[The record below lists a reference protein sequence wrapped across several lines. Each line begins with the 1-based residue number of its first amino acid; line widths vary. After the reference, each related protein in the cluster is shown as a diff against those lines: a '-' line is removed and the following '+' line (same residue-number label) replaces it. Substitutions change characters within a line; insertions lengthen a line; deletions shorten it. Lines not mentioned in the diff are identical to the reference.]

1 MSYRTRNIKQVSYR
15 YTSGVIPPRSYI
27 RLGSRCPIRSLSPSL
42 TMWTAAFLLYLAAGT
57 AWADSCAGRC
67 GAGVDPGQ
75 TCQCNSLCST
85 YGDCCSDYYAL
96 CTQQTCSGR
105 CNAALDNS
113 KPCQC
118 NSACVNFGDCCP
130 DYQSLCVGGG
140 GGTPDV
146 TCDISCLANQLWDN
160 DINRVQVWEY
170 EINHQG
176 QTTTSSTSD
185 QAAQSLFTYLQEENV
200 FLKPTYSTFLA
211 LLDNYTPS
219 TSVTESQDAAE
230 WVEIDAFLD
239 AILATDVMNHLYN
252 FLVEHGHVTD
262 ATSYREVI
270 KELWFNLY
278 ARSSSGPINSSGFE
292 HVLVGEIS
300 SSKVSGFHNWIQFYL
315 EEKKGAINYQGWV
328 SRSQPLNI
336 VAARFTWNGLSKA
349 KGSFF
354 VGVSPEFDIAIY
366 TACALTRPNASCSFT
381 MAGTS
386 LAIQTYDVA
395 HKAGLQ
401 VATAYPN
408 I

>member
-1 MSYRTRNIKQVSYR
+1 MWRVLVL
-15 YTSGVIPPRSYI
+15 VI
-27 RLGSRCPIRSLSPSL
+27 L
-42 TMWTAAFLLYLAAGT
+42 TPCVLADT
-57 AWADSCAGRC
+57 CSGRC
-67 GAGVDPGQ
+67 GAGHDPSK
-75 TCQCNSLCST
+75 TCQCNTHCVT
-85 YGDCCSDYYAL
+85 YGDCCADYHTL
-96 CTQQTCSGR
+96 CTQQTCTGR

-130 DYQSLCVGGG
+130 DYQTLCVD
-140 GGTPDV
+140 GGTPDI

-160 DINRVQVWEY
+160 DVNRVQVWEY
-170 EINHQG
+170 EVNHQG

-185 QAAQSLFTYLQEENV
+185 EAAQKLFTYLQEETV
-200 FLKPTYSTFLA
+200 FQKPTYRTFIA

-219 TSVTESQDAAE
+219 TSQTESQGSAE

-239 AILATDVMNHLYN
+239 AILATDIMNHLYN

-262 ATSYREVI
+262 AASYREVL

-292 HVLVGEIS
+292 HVMVGET

-315 EEKKGAINYQGWV
+315 EEKNSAINYQGWV
-328 SRSQPLNI
+328 SRKQPLNI

-366 TACALTRPNASCSFT
+366 TACALTRPNAICSFA
-381 MAGTS
+381 MAGNS
-386 LAIQTYDVA
+386 LQIQTYDVA
-395 HKAGLQ
+395 HKTGLQ